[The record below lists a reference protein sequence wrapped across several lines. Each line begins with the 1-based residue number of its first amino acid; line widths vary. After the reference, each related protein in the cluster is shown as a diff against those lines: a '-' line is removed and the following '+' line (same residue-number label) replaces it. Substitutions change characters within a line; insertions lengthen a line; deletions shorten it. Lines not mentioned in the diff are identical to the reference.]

1 MHGDSLCMLAP
12 TGASNRK
19 PLPLGMGYITV
30 LETYGYRWQES
41 KTMYEEKYIF
51 QDHSDLKRDIKLYF
65 DVPPIMN
72 SNICFLE
79 KMYCGSYKGLLM
91 EYSANMK
98 IRKKIA
104 RFVY

>member
-1 MHGDSLCMLAP
+1 MFSINTMLMDGAVVCVKDIPSYDSLL
-12 TGASNRK
+12 N
-19 PLPLGMGYITV
+19 I

-51 QDHSDLKRDIKLYF
+51 QDHSALKRDIKLYF

-72 SNICFLE
+72 SKICFLE
-79 KMYCGSYKGLLM
+79 HMYCGSYKGLLM